1 MLSPPTEEVDPR
13 RGTEGTLLRLKEA
26 PAGITAGRDHPRYG
40 HPNSAVGAVDAVGT
54 TEEEIMSGRSLSA
67 SLVLLTMA
75 ATCRAQ
81 VAEKKVLTLAAA
93 RKVVAAATAEAR
105 RNNAGGA
112 IAVVDDGGHLISLE
126 RLDNTF
132 PAAASVA
139 TDKARTAA
147 QFRMP
152 TRNFE
157 NAIKNGRIAIVG
169 VSQITPFQGGVPL
182 LADGQVIG
190 AVGVSGAASAQ
201 QDDEIA
207 TAAASAFNTSGG
219 NPTSE
224 SGPATSSSPAPVTFI
239 DSKTVAAAFAQGKPL
254 VEVGE
259 YKVHASRREAPGMAE
274 IHVRDTDIIYVL
286 DGSATFVTGGTA
298 VDGKTTAPDEI
309 RGSTIQGGETRR
321 IARGDVI
328 IVPNGTP
335 HQFREVHGPLTYYVV
350 KVTAAN
356 GGGK

>member
-1 MLSPPTEEVDPR
+1 MFRKSF
-13 RGTEGTLLRLKEA
+13 
-26 PAGITAGRDHPRYG
+26 GIA
-40 HPNSAVGAVDAVGT
+40 
-54 TEEEIMSGRSLSA
+54 
-67 SLVLLTMA
+67 LVLLTTA
-75 ATCRAQ
+75 IAGQAQ
-81 VAEKKVLTLAAA
+81 VLEKKALTLEAAKKVSDAAA
-93 RKVVAAATAEAR
+93 AEAR

-112 IAVVDDGGHLISLE
+112 IAVVDDGGHLVYLE

-157 NAIKNGRIAIVG
+157 NAVKNGRIAIVG
-169 VSQITPFQGGVPL
+169 VPQITPFQGGVPIL
-182 LADGQVIG
+182 VDGQVAG

-207 TAAASAFNTSGG
+207 TVAATALNTQGG
-219 NPTSE
+219 NPA
-224 SGPATSSSPAPVTFI
+224 GGSSSAASTPAAPVTFI
-239 DSKTVAAAFAQGKPL
+239 DSKTVAAAFAKGMPL

-286 DGSATFVTGGTA
+286 DGAATFVTGGTA
-298 VDGKTTAPDEI
+298 IDGKTTAPDEI
-309 RGSTIQGGETRR
+309 RGSTIQGGDARR
-321 IARGDVI
+321 IARGDVV

-335 HQFREVHGPLTYYVV
+335 HQFRDVKGPLTYYVV
-350 KVTAAN
+350 KVTSVN